1 MTTACTGCTRYA
13 RAFELDWTIIHWSLQ
28 LLESHVEKIE
38 GFNTS
43 RVPRSDYQSGADAKF
58 THRFRM
64 RAPIF
69 VPRSRDGD
77 LPFPPVDC
85 HPWILEAASKSSF
98 YAINPARPRL
108 FGIEDGRILDLARCA
123 PNRFVKGDIVLAVF
137 TVTVVVSKKSWG
149 TQLCPVELVRVAN
162 SDPTNWLNPAD
173 YAVPVID
180 SSVRASLADGEELKG
195 QSNPSSR
202 EGETNA
208 RDLVFE
214 ATSYGARGSQT
225 RAASAAEGRDSG
237 LPREIEGS
245 EGSDSGSGSSR
256 DRRTSDPSS
265 RGDARSRPS
274 SSSSFEEVRSMDDEG
289 YSTLSSASAGD
300 DTRQRAREPEPSRV
314 KQAVPVPTKRKR
326 PEVAG
331 ERGKVSYALDH
342 RAR

>member
-1 MTTACTGCTRYA
+1 TEVALDYWKERPVRPTDIPFKCAVETVGTADAWVEFRQQAPARWVLCVRGSDDVAVISHAGLFAGADHYLSGNFVPAGEAVPLGMRDTMVERTPSFRCNYTYA
-13 RAFELDWTIIHWSLQ
+13 FDTDHDDSLYRLQ
-28 LLESHVEKIE
+28 ALLESHVEKIE

-195 QSNPSSR
+195 QS
-202 EGETNA
+202 
-208 RDLVFE
+208 
-214 ATSYGARGSQT
+214 
-225 RAASAAEGRDSG
+225 
-237 LPREIEGS
+237 
-245 EGSDSGSGSSR
+245 
-256 DRRTSDPSS
+256 
-265 RGDARSRPS
+265 
-274 SSSSFEEVRSMDDEG
+274 
-289 YSTLSSASAGD
+289 
-300 DTRQRAREPEPSRV
+300 
-314 KQAVPVPTKRKR
+314 
-326 PEVAG
+326 
-331 ERGKVSYALDH
+331 
-342 RAR
+342 